1 MSNFVELTVGFG
13 VVSNFRCQV
22 HCQVYN
28 QSSSCPWHGTCYWQ
42 PGGAFLVPL
51 QTTWAAPYW
60 ARKVGKLA
68 DICLWNP
75 AFFGSKPEMAR
86 ASHASHSVLA
96 SGDIW
101 CRSLGP
107 GHQGWYHCLGTDG
120 WPQRINSHAA
130 ELRRFR
136 AHLREVHCILQW
148 KAVPATVCFQRLS
161 SLSIA
166 FLFCVDGFSVPLKL
180 PANILPCLVG
190 LSSLP
195 LRPLVSKCFVWHPL
209 VTSIYFACEFSCDMV
224 HWLLISVVVPSEYAS
239 LWPDCFKICDC
250 LPIASSA
257 QSCLPQD
264 RVPSFGMHPYVPWS
278 RVGKLP
284 VWGGGSSIHQPRFT
298 VYITIKGGFDSLA
311 IPHILCFDHGTY
323 ATNLPQTR
331 RLSRSGPVALLSGVK
346 M

>member
-224 HWLLISVVVPSEYAS
+224 HWLLISVVVPSEYALIVARLLQN
-239 LWPDCFKICDC
+239 LWLPPDCFLRSILSAARQSSQFRHAPVCA
-250 LPIASSA
+250 LVESWQIA
-257 QSCLPQD
+257 C
-264 RVPSFGMHPYVPWS
+264 M
-278 RVGKLP
+278 
-284 VWGGGSSIHQPRFT
+284 GGGSSIHQPRFT